1 MMLLCTYPSSRDE
14 SEPVRDD
21 CWAEASIRLTTIS
34 KVDRG
39 GVSEAGLYTPHKS
52 LSTRVHAFAYV
63 PNVRKRCLVQR
74 NSQRSRSMGFKT
86 LSLTAVGAAALV
98 APPTQTGTPLTVRH
112 GIFDG
117 VKEAFSQETT
127 ILDEDRDAF

>member
-1 MMLLCTYPSSRDE
+1 
-14 SEPVRDD
+14 
-21 CWAEASIRLTTIS
+21 
-34 KVDRG
+34 
-39 GVSEAGLYTPHKS
+39 
-52 LSTRVHAFAYV
+52 
-63 PNVRKRCLVQR
+63 
-74 NSQRSRSMGFKT
+74 MGFKT

-127 ILDEDRDAF
+127 ILDEDRVTPFDRWLGIDVRSDESQGQAEAFAVPDDFVDSLSLIHI